1 MSDNKK
7 KYDNDIKTGRKKN
20 TWKSIG
26 SAVLTLGALVIAL
39 LRDYNKKNNQNS

>member
-26 SAVLTLGALVIAL
+26 SAVLYLGGLAITILQA
-39 LRDYNKKNNQNS
+39 RNNNNNK